1 MFGLLIS
8 IVCLLVVAFIAWW
21 FFAEH
26 EKVSGHARQKS
37 GYQEIEVEVMGGYSP
52 ETIVLKKNVPAR
64 IIFNRKGSI
73 FMSGSSDL
81 SRFWRSPKICLLGEK
96 HVIEITPE
104 KAGEYGYS
112 CGMNMMHGHMIVE

>member
-26 EKVSGHARQKS
+26 EKMSDHARQKS

-64 IIFNRKGSI
+64 IIFNRKDP
-73 FMSGSSDL
+73 F
-81 SRFWRSPKICLLGEK
+81 
-96 HVIEITPE
+96 IEITPE

>member
-1 MFGLLIS
+1 MKGKRPRS
-8 IVCLLVVAFIAWW
+8 
-21 FFAEH
+21 
-26 EKVSGHARQKS
+26 S
-37 GYQEIEVEVMGGYSP
+37 EIRLSRNWSRSHGGYSP

-64 IIFNRKGSI
+64 IIFNRKDPSSCLDQVI
-73 FMSGSSDL
+73 FPDFGVHEAL
-81 SRFWRSPKICLLGEK
+81 PLGEK

>member
-26 EKVSGHARQKS
+26 EKMSDHARQKS

-64 IIFNRKGSI
+64 
-73 FMSGSSDL
+73 SSL
-81 SRFWRSPKICLLGEK
+81 TARIPLHVLTKWSFQTLGCMKICLWVK
-96 HVIEITPE
+96 
-104 KAGEYGYS
+104 
-112 CGMNMMHGHMIVE
+112 NMSLK

>member
-8 IVCLLVVAFIAWW
+8 IVCLLGVAFITWW
-21 FFAEH
+21 FFVEH
-26 EKVSGHARQKS
+26 EKVSGHACQKS

-52 ETIVLKKNVPAR
+52 ETIVLKKNIQAW
-64 IIFNRKGSI
+64 IIFNRKDPSSCLDQVI
-73 FMSGSSDL
+73 FPDFGIYEDL
-81 SRFWRSPKICLLGEK
+81 PLGEK

-112 CGMNMMHGHMIVE
+112 CGMNMIHGRMIVK

>member
-8 IVCLLVVAFIAWW
+8 IVCLLGVAFIAWW

-64 IIFNRKGSI
+64 IIFHRKDPSSCLAQVI
-73 FMSGSSDL
+73 FPDFGVHEDL
-81 SRFWRSPKICLLGEK
+81 PLGEK

-104 KAGEYGYS
+104 KAGE
-112 CGMNMMHGHMIVE
+112 

>member
-1 MFGLLIS
+1 MFGLVIS
-8 IVCLLVVAFIAWW
+8 IVCLLLVVFIAWW

-26 EKVSGHARQKS
+26 EKMSDHARQKS

-52 ETIVLKKNVPAR
+52 E
-64 IIFNRKGSI
+64 
-73 FMSGSSDL
+73 
-81 SRFWRSPKICLLGEK
+81 

>member
-1 MFGLLIS
+1 
-8 IVCLLVVAFIAWW
+8 
-21 FFAEH
+21 
-26 EKVSGHARQKS
+26 
-37 GYQEIEVEVMGGYSP
+37 MGGYSP

-64 IIFNRKGSI
+64 IIFNRKDPSSCLDQVI
-73 FMSGSSDL
+73 FPDFGVHEAL
-81 SRFWRSPKICLLGEK
+81 PLGEK

>member
-1 MFGLLIS
+1 MFGLVIS
-8 IVCLLVVAFIAWW
+8 IVCLLLVVFIAWW

-64 IIFNRKGSI
+64 IIFHRKDP
-73 FMSGSSDL
+73 SSCLAHEDL
-81 SRFWRSPKICLLGEK
+81 PLGEK

-112 CGMNMMHGHMIVE
+112 CGMNMMHGQMIVE

>member
-8 IVCLLVVAFIAWW
+8 IVCLLGVAFIAWW

-26 EKVSGHARQKS
+26 EKVSDHARQKS

-64 IIFNRKGSI
+64 IIFNRKDPSSSLAQVI
-73 FMSGSSDL
+73 FPDFGVHEDL
-81 SRFWRSPKICLLGEK
+81 PLGEK